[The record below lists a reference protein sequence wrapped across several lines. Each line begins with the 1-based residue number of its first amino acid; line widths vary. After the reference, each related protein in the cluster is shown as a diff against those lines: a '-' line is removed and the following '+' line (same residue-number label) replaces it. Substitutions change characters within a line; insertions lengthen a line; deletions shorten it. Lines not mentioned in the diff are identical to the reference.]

1 MATSPSKEVKAPPH
15 DGTPRCRFVVEDKI
29 RAHRPR
35 PCSFVFSAPHQ
46 MLDEQRVDSFSPG
59 FYQYEVVDEGSQFV
73 ERQKRF
79 EDKFIRFI
87 SRRRVGLLVDL
98 LDLAVLL
105 EPLFIPDVLQV
116 ELREIFYYSLG
127 LADGE
132 AVRAAEALVPVLRYF
147 YASQSF
153 LGHGPLGLWSRRVS
167 GHGAVAV
174 AVVTFCW
181 WRYASTAFSSDLD
194 LSTALYYAS
203 DATTATPA
211 AEIASGCA
219 PSSMRPSR
227 PTFTNRFAF

>member
-1 MATSPSKEVKAPPH
+1 M
-15 DGTPRCRFVVEDKI
+15 
-29 RAHRPR
+29 
-35 PCSFVFSAPHQ
+35 
-46 MLDEQRVDSFSPG
+46 
-59 FYQYEVVDEGSQFV
+59 
-73 ERQKRF
+73 
-79 EDKFIRFI
+79 
-87 SRRRVGLLVDL
+87 GLLVEL

-116 ELREIFYYSLG
+116 ELRQVLDYSFG
-127 LADGE
+127 FADGE

-147 YASQSF
+147 YASQTL
-153 LGHGPLGLWSRRVS
+153 LGHGPLGLRAARVAR
-167 GHGAVAV
+167 HGAVAV